1 MKLVQ
6 IAQKAVDL
14 DRAAEFYSK
23 LLGQKPSGR
32 FDPPGLLFFDL
43 EGTRLLLGTGAPSAT
58 LYLNVQDLKS
68 LIEHLRVEGV
78 PIEGEPHVIFEHS
91 DDSLGPKGTQEWQAF
106 IRDSEG
112 NLIALVEHVL
122 SVPLPGSE

>member
-6 IAQKAVDL
+6 IAQKAIDL

-23 LLGQKPSGR
+23 LLGQEPTGR

-43 EGTRLLLGTGAPSAT
+43 DGTRLLLGTGAPSAT
-58 LYLNVQDLKS
+58 LYLNVSNLKVV
-68 LIEHLRVEGV
+68 IEHLRLEGV
-78 PIEGEPHVIFEHS
+78 PIEGEPHVIFEHA
-91 DDSLGPKGTQEWQAF
+91 DDSLGPRGTQEWQAF

-112 NLIALVEHVL
+112 NLIGLVEHVAIL
-122 SVPLPGSE
+122 AASS